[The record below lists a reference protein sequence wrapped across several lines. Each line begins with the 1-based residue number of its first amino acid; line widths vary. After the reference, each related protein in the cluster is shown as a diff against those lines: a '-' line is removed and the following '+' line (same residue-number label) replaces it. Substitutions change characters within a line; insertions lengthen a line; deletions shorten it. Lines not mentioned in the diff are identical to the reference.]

1 MFKRLMLAYCVSVAA
16 AGWSFAN
23 LSFSSDQIPYRY
35 IYLSDIS
42 KDEVQQLL
50 NEPHAH
56 DVLVCPEGTR
66 LPVRFSLKGDLIEL
80 DASNEGAYHLI
91 VKQTF
96 YLRIANEQVLISL
109 DGTQWKAWD
118 ALLTGMV
125 SATLT
130 HAQNSPLLEL
140 SGEAHFRS

>member
-1 MFKRLMLAYCVSVAA
+1 MFKRLMLAYCVCVAA

-23 LSFSSDQIPYRY
+23 LNSSSDQMPYRY

-50 NEPHAH
+50 RDPQAH

-66 LPVRFSLKGDLIEL
+66 LPVHFSLKGDLIEL
-80 DASNEGAYHLI
+80 HEATEGAYNLI

-96 YLRIANEQVLISL
+96 YLRLANEQVLISL

-130 HAQNSPLLEL
+130 HAHNSPLLEL
-140 SGEAHFRS
+140 GGEGYFR